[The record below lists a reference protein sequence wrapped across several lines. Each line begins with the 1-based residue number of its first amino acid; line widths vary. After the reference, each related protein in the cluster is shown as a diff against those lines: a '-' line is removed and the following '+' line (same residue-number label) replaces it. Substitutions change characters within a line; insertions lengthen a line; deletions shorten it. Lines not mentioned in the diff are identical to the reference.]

1 VNQAVPQASETD
13 RPRDLG
19 EVPLSLLDANPLIP
33 AGARD
38 GLRIEQLA
46 AGLRQ
51 GDTLEPL
58 LVRPRG
64 GRYEVL
70 AGEVRRRAALSAGR
84 TRVPVDL
91 RDVGDEELLE
101 VTLIE
106 NLRRGELGPL
116 QQAQAIERLQR
127 QLSQTQIA
135 LRLSRN
141 RSTISN
147 TLRLLG
153 LSRAVRDFLDAGR
166 ITVGHARP
174 LLGLLEDQQKT
185 LALEAA
191 AKRLSARA
199 VEVRAAKIRAALPS
213 RRCSPK
219 DPNTRAAE
227 ERLHSV
233 VGARIEIHRRRK
245 GGTVRLHFATENE
258 LNRIYETLMRLRRP
272 K

>member
-1 VNQAVPQASETD
+1 LNQTAPQAGETARPGDISE
-13 RPRDLG
+13 
-19 EVPLSLLDANPLIP
+19 VSLSLLDANPLIP

-38 GLRIEQLA
+38 GSRIEELA
-46 AGLRQ
+46 ARLRQ
-51 GDTLEPL
+51 GASLEPL

-64 GRYEVL
+64 KRYEVL
-70 AGEVRRRAALSAGR
+70 AGEVRRRAALSAGW

-106 NLRRGELGPL
+106 NLRREELGPL

-135 LRLSRN
+135 LRISCN

-166 ITVGHARP
+166 IGAGHARP

-191 AKRLSARA
+191 QKRLSVRA

-213 RRCSPK
+213 HRRSLK

>member
-1 VNQAVPQASETD
+1 LSESPTRVNDSP
-13 RPRDLG
+13 RPHEPT

-33 AGARD
+33 VGARD
-38 GLRIEQLA
+38 ASRMEQLA
-46 AGLRQ
+46 ARLRQ
-51 GDTLEPL
+51 GGTLEPL

-64 GRYEVL
+64 DRYEVL
-70 AGEVRRRAALSAGR
+70 AGEVGRRAALSAGW
-84 TRVPVDL
+84 TQVAVDL
-91 RDVGDEELLE
+91 SEVGDEAILE

-127 QLSQTQIA
+127 QLSQTEIA
-135 LRLSRN
+135 LRLSCS

-166 ITVGHARP
+166 IAAGHARP
-174 LLGLLEDQQKT
+174 LIGLLEDQQKT

-191 AKRLSARA
+191 QKRLSVRA
-199 VEVRAAKIRAALPS
+199 VEVRAAKFRAALPS
-213 RRCSPK
+213 RRRSPK

-233 VGARIEIHRRRK
+233 IGARIEIHRRRK

>member
-1 VNQAVPQASETD
+1 LNHAAPQAGETP
-13 RPRDLG
+13 RPHDL

-38 GLRIEQLA
+38 GSRIEQLA
-46 AGLRQ
+46 AHLRQ
-51 GDTLEPL
+51 GGSLEPL

-64 GRYEVL
+64 KRYEVL
-70 AGEVRRRAALSAGR
+70 AGEVRRRAALSAGW

-91 RDVGDEELLE
+91 REVDDEELLE

-116 QQAQAIERLQR
+116 QQAQVIERLQR

-135 LRLSRN
+135 HRLSCN

-153 LSRAVRDFLDAGR
+153 LSRVVRDFLDAGR
-166 ITVGHARP
+166 IGAGHARP

-191 AKRLSARA
+191 QKRLSVRA

-213 RRCSPK
+213 HRRSPK

>member
-1 VNQAVPQASETD
+1 LSQAPTRVSEAP
-13 RPRDLG
+13 RPREPA
-19 EVPLSLLDANPLIP
+19 EVALSLLDANPLIP
-33 AGARD
+33 ASAQD
-38 GLRIEQLA
+38 GSRIEQLA
-46 AGLRQ
+46 ARLRQ
-51 GDTLEPL
+51 GGSLEPL

-64 GRYEVL
+64 KRYEVL
-70 AGEVRRRAALSAGR
+70 TGEIRRRAALSAGW
-84 TRVPVDL
+84 TRVPVEL
-91 RDVGDEELLE
+91 RDVDDAELVE

-106 NLRRGELGPL
+106 NLHRGELGPL

-135 LRLSRN
+135 LRLSCS

-166 ITVGHARP
+166 ITAGHARP

-191 AKRLSARA
+191 QRRLSVRA
-199 VEVRAAKIRAALPS
+199 VEVRAAKFRAALPS
-213 RRCSPK
+213 RRHSPK

-233 VGARIEIHRRRK
+233 IGARIEIHRRRK

>member
-1 VNQAVPQASETD
+1 LNQAAPQSSETAG
-13 RPRDLG
+13 PRDLG
-19 EVPLSLLDANPLIP
+19 EVPLSLLDANPFIP
-33 AGARD
+33 AGAQD
-38 GLRIEQLA
+38 GSRVEQLA
-46 AGLRQ
+46 ARLRQ
-51 GDTLEPL
+51 GGGLESL
-58 LVRPRG
+58 LVRARG
-64 GRYEVL
+64 KRYEVL
-70 AGEVRRRAALSAGR
+70 AGEIRRRAALTAGW

-91 RDVGDEELLE
+91 RDVGDEELVE

-127 QLSQTQIA
+127 QLNQTQIA
-135 LRLSRN
+135 LRLSCS

-166 ITVGHARP
+166 ITAGHARP

-191 AKRLSARA
+191 QKRLSVRA
-199 VEVRAAKIRAALPS
+199 VEVRAAKFRAALPS
-213 RRCSPK
+213 RRRSPK

-233 VGARIEIHRRRK
+233 IGARIEIHRRQK